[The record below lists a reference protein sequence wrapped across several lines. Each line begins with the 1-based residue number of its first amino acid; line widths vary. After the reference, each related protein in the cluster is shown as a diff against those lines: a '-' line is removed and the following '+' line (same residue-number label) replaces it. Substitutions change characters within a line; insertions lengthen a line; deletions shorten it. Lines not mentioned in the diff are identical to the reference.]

1 MKTGILFR
9 IISCLISLI
18 LLFPTEL
25 TARAQSVDISK
36 VIDTLSI
43 SQEGYLAEIH
53 ELENQYSGIN
63 INREENIIEKTCE
76 AFLAISKA
84 SVRLPE
90 KYNQTVLILLSSMGL
105 NTVKYRLSEYQYQT
119 NLNRLLKTVIT
130 NDEIEFTNFT
140 VSLYGNT
147 AKASIVETYT
157 YYMNDGFDGFNFRR
171 RLYIFDLKK
180 TDGKW
185 MIADVI
191 TDDPWES
198 SGNFDYEPMDLN
210 NSLQELSEQLDSVK
224 LYIEPPIAEKLDDPI
239 LLSLNRWTYKVSDA
253 VDYAVAH
260 YSETSNSVFGFTTD
274 NNCQN
279 FASQCVWAG
288 LGGSG
293 TSTTARPAVPT
304 SLVGSNAFNVW
315 ARNQATTFYPPDNYY
330 YNWAWDNVNG
340 FAKLMSA
347 SKTTAEGPFGTSY
360 YINALANAAAGN
372 VISFNQDGAASS
384 GNLDH
389 AMFVTA
395 VTGTAGSRTKAN
407 IKIAAHTSAT
417 NSAYQVLSTYT
428 SLPAANF
435 ARSIIWGGYY
445 SILQP

>member
-9 IISCLISLI
+9 IFSCLISLI
-18 LLFPTEL
+18 LLFPTES

-36 VIDTLSI
+36 VIDTISI
-43 SQEGYLAEIH
+43 LQEGYLAEIH
-53 ELENQYSGIN
+53 EMENQYSGN
-63 INREENIIEKTCE
+63 NLNREENIIEKTCE

-84 SVRLPE
+84 SVRLPGE
-90 KYNQTVLILLSSMGL
+90 YDQKGLVLSSSLGL
-105 NTVKYRLSEYQYQT
+105 KTVQYRLSEYQYQT
-119 NLNRLLKTVIT
+119 NLNRLLDQVIQK
-130 NDEIEFTNFT
+130 DVIEFTDFT
-140 VSLYGNT
+140 VSFNGNT
-147 AKASIVETYT
+147 AKVSIVETYT
-157 YYMNDGFDGFNFRR
+157 YYVDDGFDGFNFRR
-171 RLYIFDLKK
+171 RMYFFDLENLN
-180 TDGKW
+180 GKW
-185 MIADVI
+185 LISDVI

-198 SGNFDYEPMDLN
+198 SGDFNYRPIVIDQSLIELFEQMNSIKPDKEPAMAKN
-210 NSLQELSEQLDSVK
+210 
-224 LYIEPPIAEKLDDPI
+224 LDDQN
-239 LLSLNRWTYKVSDA
+239 LLSLNRWTYTVSDA

-260 YSETSNSVFGFTTD
+260 YGETSNSVFGFTPG

-304 SLVGSNAFNVW
+304 SRVGTNAFNVW
-315 ARNQATTFYPPDNYY
+315 ARNQVTTFYAEYY

-347 SKTTAEGPFGTSY
+347 STSSAEGPYGNSY
-360 YINALANAAAGN
+360 YTNALASAAAGN
-372 VISFNQDGAASS
+372 VISFNQDGAASA

-435 ARSIIWGGYY
+435 ARSVIWSGYY